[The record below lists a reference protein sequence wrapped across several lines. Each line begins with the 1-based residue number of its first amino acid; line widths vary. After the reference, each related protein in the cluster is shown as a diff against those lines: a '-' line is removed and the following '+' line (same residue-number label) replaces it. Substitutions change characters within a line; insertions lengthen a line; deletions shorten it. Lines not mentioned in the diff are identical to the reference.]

1 MSRLFWSRR
10 EKVSSKKEAPL
21 SDRLRQG
28 QTKKDDF
35 LDVYSDYIT
44 KVGFFEGWQ
53 MWQTESP
60 ALELRR
66 AAR

>member
-1 MSRLFWSRR
+1 MSGI
-10 EKVSSKKEAPL
+10 KNAPL
-21 SDRLRQG
+21 SDQLRQG

-44 KVGFFEGWQ
+44 KVGFFEGWA
-53 MWQTESP
+53 MWQTEAP

-66 AAR
+66 AVR

>member
-1 MSRLFWSRR
+1 MSG
-10 EKVSSKKEAPL
+10 KKEAPL
-21 SDRLRQG
+21 SDQLRQG

-53 MWQTESP
+53 MWMAESP

>member
-1 MSRLFWSRR
+1 MNGI
-10 EKVSSKKEAPL
+10 KNAPL

-44 KVGFFEGWQ
+44 TVGFFEGWA
-53 MWQTESP
+53 MWQPEAP
-60 ALELRR
+60 ALELRGAGR
-66 AAR
+66 

>member
-1 MSRLFWSRR
+1 MSGI
-10 EKVSSKKEAPL
+10 KNAPL
-21 SDRLRQG
+21 SDQLRQG

-35 LDVYSDYIT
+35 LDVLYSDYII

-53 MWQTESP
+53 MWQTEAP

>member
-1 MSRLFWSRR
+1 MSGI
-10 EKVSSKKEAPL
+10 KKAPL

-44 KVGFFEGWQ
+44 KVGFFEGWA
-53 MWQTESP
+53 MWQTEAP

-66 AAR
+66 AVR

>member
-1 MSRLFWSRR
+1 MSGI
-10 EKVSSKKEAPL
+10 KNAPL

-28 QTKKDDF
+28 QAKKDDF

-53 MWQTESP
+53 MWQTEAP

-66 AAR
+66 AVR

>member
-1 MSRLFWSRR
+1 MSGI
-10 EKVSSKKEAPL
+10 KKAPL

-44 KVGFFEGWQ
+44 KVGFFEGWA
-53 MWQTESP
+53 MWQTEAP

>member
-1 MSRLFWSRR
+1 MRG
-10 EKVSSKKEAPL
+10 KKEAPL

-44 KVGFFEGWQ
+44 KVGFFEGWA
-53 MWQTESP
+53 MWQTEAP

-66 AAR
+66 AGR